1 MSQSPSPSDSNS
13 PYATQN
19 ALKRRIAALEEQNA
33 ELQGE
38 SRSKNSRGD
47 IYVTAGRAIRRLV
60 SLTDRI
66 EDLVGEHDR
75 RSSLC
80 DEDDQHTEEEE
91 QLYQSFQQLLRWV
104 PCVRNLLNSQ
114 SDGYQLNV
122 AFQKLNRGADSAR
135 GDDASS
141 LKKTVASWLNE
152 SRPTPDPPITSVD
165 KSGRGFYHDTTGEL
179 LCPVDFNWVD
189 PRTKEGIRNYEPDFQ
204 VTAHSWPAFLY
215 SNGKYDRDNP
225 MKGLFKSVLLVRT
238 FKHIFTSPSSAGKI
252 QPDEEELL
260 GYQEPSHKR
269 SRTSGER
276 RTRSNIA
283 TILGMRSVQARAIAY
298 SAVQLRFA
306 LSSCG
311 AWRIID
317 DEFDHRQFYI
327 YIIDY
332 FEQPPTSAAKAS
344 IDALLVWWNR
354 TVFGAR
360 NVSTYLPQN
369 VAQYSVANT
378 SARRRQ

>member
-1 MSQSPSPSDSNS
+1 MSQSPSPSDNNS
-13 PYATQN
+13 PNATHN
-19 ALKRRIAALEEQNA
+19 ALKRRIAALEEHNA

-38 SRSKNSRGD
+38 SHRNKSHGD
-47 IYVTAGRAIRRLV
+47 IYVPAGRAVRRLV
-60 SLTDRI
+60 SLTDRV
-66 EDLVGEHDR
+66 EDLIGEHDR
-75 RSSLC
+75 RSALC

-91 QLYQSFQQLLRWV
+91 RTYQSFQQLLRWV
-104 PCVRNLLNSQ
+104 PCVRSLINSQ

-122 AFQKLNRGADSAR
+122 AYQKLNKGADSAR

-152 SRPTPDPPITSVD
+152 SRPTPNPPISSVD
-165 KSGRGFYHDTTGEL
+165 KSGRGFYHDATGEL
-179 LCPVDFNWVD
+179 LCPVDFHWAN
-189 PRTKEGIRNYEPDFQ
+189 P
-204 VTAHSWPAFLY
+204 
-215 SNGKYDRDNP
+215 SNGKYDPDDP
-225 MKGLFKSVLLVRT
+225 TKGLFKSAWLVRT
-238 FKHIFTSPSSAGKI
+238 FKHIFTSPSSAGEI
-252 QPDEEELL
+252 RPDEEEPL
-260 GYQEPSHKR
+260 GYQESSHKR

-276 RTRSNIA
+276 RTQSNIA
-283 TILGMRSVQARAIAY
+283 TILGMRSVQPRAIAY

-311 AWRIID
+311 AWCIVD

-332 FEQPPTSAAKAS
+332 FEHLPTSAAKAS
-344 IDALLVWWNR
+344 IDTLLVWWNR
-354 TVFGAR
+354 KVFGAR

-378 SARRRQ
+378 SARRCQ